1 MKYLLLLVA
10 AATASAQASLCQADF
25 YGSIPSVQ
33 GILCQLSLGDIPLCP
48 ASSCKEVADTRLGD
62 SLDLASTGSLMETL
76 YSRLT
81 ATMES
86 HPASLQAGCRLQT
99 LPLTVAV
106 QQDWSN

>member
-1 MKYLLLLVA
+1 MKYLLLLVVV
-10 AATASAQASLCQADF
+10 ATASASSFD
-25 YGSIPSVQ
+25 GSIPSLQ

-86 HPASLQAGCRLQT
+86 YPASLIVIRQT
-99 LPLTVAV
+99 ELSI
-106 QQDWSN
+106 W